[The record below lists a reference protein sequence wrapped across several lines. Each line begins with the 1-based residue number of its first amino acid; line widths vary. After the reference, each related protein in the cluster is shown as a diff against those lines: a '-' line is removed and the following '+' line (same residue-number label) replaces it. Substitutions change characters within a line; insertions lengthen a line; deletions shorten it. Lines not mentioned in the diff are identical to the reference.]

1 LVKANGTL
9 LWWFFI
15 LAGLVEGTLTARI
28 WRRAHPTLP
37 PPAVIQKE
45 ENLPQKL
52 RIPKLGLA
60 ATVEAVGL
68 GSDGEMVMPEN
79 PQIAAWYRS
88 GSKLG
93 EKGNLVI
100 AGHLDSKTGPAVFY
114 RLAQLTAGDKITIT
128 DQNNQEF
135 LFIVVKKETYD
146 EDQFPV
152 NEVFGSSDR
161 PRLNLITCR
170 GRFDRATKRYTKRVV
185 VFSELKEQKTSPAPD
200 GKTP

>member
-1 LVKANGTL
+1 MRAV

-15 LAGLVEGTLTARI
+15 LAGLVEGTLTAKI
-28 WRRAHPTLP
+28 WSRAHPTP
-37 PPAVIQKE
+37 PPAVVVQKE

-52 RIPKLGLA
+52 RIPKLGLMA
-60 ATVEAVGL
+60 RVEAVGL

-79 PQIAAWYRS
+79 PQVAAWYQS

-114 RLAQLTAGDKITIT
+114 RLSLLTLGDEIIVS
-128 DQNNQEF
+128 DQNQKEYYF
-135 LFIVVKKETYD
+135 MVVKKETYD
-146 EDQFPV
+146 ENQFPV
-152 NEVFGSSDR
+152 GEVFGGNDKSQ
-161 PRLNLITCR
+161 LNLITCR
-170 GRFDRATKRYTKRVV
+170 GRFDQTTKRYTKRVV
-185 VFSELKEQKTSPAPD
+185 VFSELKEQKISPAPA